1 MSATGDFLRQA
12 GRATDAQEG
21 TQRSLVAQ
29 PSRGAP
35 GGPAEALASLTQSQ
49 VSVLAAARAAV
60 QASADQ
66 SAGAIQAMSAAAVS
80 MAEMM
85 LEIAMKPIVIE
96 YDQDGDIKSVRRV

>member
-29 PSRGAP
+29 KPRGAP
-35 GGPAEALASLTQSQ
+35 GGPAEALAALSQSQ
-49 VSVLAAARAAV
+49 VAVLAAARAAV

-66 SAGAIQAMSAAAVS
+66 SSGAIQAMAASAVS
-80 MAEMM
+80 MAESIM
-85 LEIAMKPIVIE
+85 EVAMKPINIE
-96 YDQDGDIKSVRRV
+96 YDEEGNIVSVRRV